1 MTNFDNVR
9 DRHQTN
15 SAKWDGLADRFGSD
29 DPNLLA
35 MWVADM
41 DFDPAPAIKES
52 LQDLAVNHVL
62 GYTIPSDDFYQSQID
77 WYKDRHQVDLQK
89 SDILLSPGVVGSI
102 GAVIQ
107 AVTGRDDGVMI
118 HDPAYN
124 GFIKILRAN
133 KRKIVKSPLIIEAGK
148 FVMDYDQIE
157 AEFKKGEVKLFVLS
171 NPHNPGG
178 RVWTREELVKLADLC
193 QEYGVYLISDE
204 IHIDLTYP
212 ENKATSAYT
221 LDEKYFDQLVVLH
234 SATKTFNIAGVK
246 CSAIFVKNE
255 ELKDKIQSTQAL
267 LAHSAISSF
276 GLVATQAA
284 FAQSRDWQQNLLAY
298 LDQNR
303 QLIVDFFQENL
314 PQVDFIKP
322 EATYL
327 FWFDAKDIGL
337 EGKELED
344 FFTQE
349 GQVALVNGLN
359 YGETSPTW
367 MRLNFATSRENV
379 QEGLNRIKSCF
390 DKKQ

>member
-1 MTNFDNVR
+1 M
-9 DRHQTN
+9 
-15 SAKWDGLADRFGSD
+15 
-29 DPNLLA
+29 
-35 MWVADM
+35 
-41 DFDPAPAIKES
+41 
-52 LQDLAVNHVL
+52 
-62 GYTIPSDDFYQSQID
+62 
-77 WYKDRHQVDLQK
+77 
-89 SDILLSPGVVGSI
+89 
-102 GAVIQ
+102 
-107 AVTGRDDGVMI
+107 
-118 HDPAYN
+118 
-124 GFIKILRAN
+124 
-133 KRKIVKSPLIIEAGK
+133 
-148 FVMDYDQIE
+148 
-157 AEFKKGEVKLFVLS
+157 
-171 NPHNPGG
+171 
-178 RVWTREELVKLADLC
+178 
-193 QEYGVYLISDE
+193 
-204 IHIDLTYP
+204 
-212 ENKATSAYT
+212 
-221 LDEKYFDQLVVLH
+221 
-234 SATKTFNIAGVK
+234 
-246 CSAIFVKNE
+246 
-255 ELKDKIQSTQAL
+255 KDKIQSTQAL

-390 DKKQ
+390 DKKT